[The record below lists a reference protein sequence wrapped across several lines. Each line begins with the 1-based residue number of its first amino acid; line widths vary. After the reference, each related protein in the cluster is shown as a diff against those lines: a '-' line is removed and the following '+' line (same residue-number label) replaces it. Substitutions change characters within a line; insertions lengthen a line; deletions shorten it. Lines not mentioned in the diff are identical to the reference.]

1 MYTQGLR
8 RRHEFHFR
16 APGQADGCGMSAR
29 VRITRTREG
38 AIVLR
43 TNGLT
48 FVDPPGNSDSFVVAA
63 DGRLGVEDDHGVFR
77 WCGISDGKL
86 VPSRV
91 VVRAGSDAP
100 VMNLSEVFQA
110 IRRMPAI
117 KLG

>member
-1 MYTQGLR
+1 
-8 RRHEFHFR
+8 
-16 APGQADGCGMSAR
+16 MSTR
-29 VRITRTREG
+29 VRINVTHEG
-38 AIVLR
+38 AIILR

-48 FVDPPGNSDSFVVAA
+48 FVDPAGDGDSFVIAA

-110 IRRMPAI
+110 VRRVPAI

>member
-1 MYTQGLR
+1 
-8 RRHEFHFR
+8 
-16 APGQADGCGMSAR
+16 MSPR

-38 AIVLR
+38 AIILR

-48 FVDPPGNSDSFVVAA
+48 FVEPADSGDPFVVAA

-77 WCGISDGKL
+77 WCGIADGKL

-91 VVRAGSDAP
+91 VVRAGSDVP
-100 VMNLSEVFQA
+100 VMNLSDVFQA
-110 IRRMPAI
+110 IRRMPAV

>member
-1 MYTQGLR
+1 
-8 RRHEFHFR
+8 
-16 APGQADGCGMSAR
+16 MSTR

-38 AIVLR
+38 AIILR

-48 FVDPPGNSDSFVVAA
+48 FVAPAGAGDSFVVAA
-63 DGRLGVEDDHGVFR
+63 DGRLGVEDEQGVFR
-77 WCGISDGKL
+77 WCRISDGKV
-86 VPSRV
+86 VPISV

-110 IRRMPAI
+110 IRRMPAV

>member
-1 MYTQGLR
+1 
-8 RRHEFHFR
+8 
-16 APGQADGCGMSAR
+16 MSTR

-38 AIVLR
+38 AIILR

-48 FVDPPGNSDSFVVAA
+48 FVEPAGNGDSFVVAA

-77 WCGISDGKL
+77 WCRIADGKV
-86 VPSRV
+86 VPISV
-91 VVRAGSDAP
+91 VVRAGSDAS

-110 IRRMPAI
+110 LRRMPAV